1 MTCMLFVRSLYD
13 AEKFIV
19 LVMKQFRIFL
29 VEWGTFFSKKIV
41 FYDIFPNLVNAPA
54 YLQSPLV

>member
-1 MTCMLFVRSLYD
+1 MLFVRSLYD

-19 LVMKQFRIFL
+19 VVMKQFRIFL